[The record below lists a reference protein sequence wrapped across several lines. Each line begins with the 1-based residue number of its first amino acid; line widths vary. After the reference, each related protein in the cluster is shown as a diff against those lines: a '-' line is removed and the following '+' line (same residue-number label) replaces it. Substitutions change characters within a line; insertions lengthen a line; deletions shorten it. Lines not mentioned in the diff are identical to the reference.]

1 MEEVAAESKQH
12 GGHCEVWGV
21 SQDELRTLL
30 AERFPERHCSVADIS
45 PDAPLDSVVAS
56 LRAEIETKN
65 LHIDDLLLKTA
76 ASGASIHAFHS
87 QQKQL
92 FDEFCLL
99 RQRYD
104 DQKANLLDALWTK
117 CGTYHPELKHI
128 PALDEDMVAN
138 ESDELIGKYSI
149 GQHLGEGQFAT
160 VKLCWL
166 TDTENGDNGSSGDKE
181 WALKII
187 KKERLTSFS
196 SLRRVSNEIDIL
208 QTLQSKFVVKLE
220 GAIQSNTK
228 LYIVTEK
235 GGSDLFEF
243 FDEHPEGVPEPW
255 AKEITTCILQGILY
269 CHQQGIC
276 HRGWSHSLSLF
287 APHPTLHGPLLTFS
301 PSLLLSFS
309 PSLP

>member
-1 MEEVAAESKQH
+1 MEEVVAESTQQQGNH
-12 GGHCEVWGV
+12 VECWGV
-21 SQDELRTLL
+21 SADELRTLL
-30 AERFPERHCSVADIS
+30 AERFPERHCSVAEVS
-45 PDAPLDSVVAS
+45 PDAPVDSVVAS
-56 LRAEIETKN
+56 LRTEIETKN
-65 LHIDDLLLKTA
+65 HLIDDLLLKTA

-104 DQKANLLDALWTK
+104 DQKANLIDALWIK

-128 PALDEDMVAN
+128 PALDEDLVAN

-166 TDTENGDNGSSGDKE
+166 TDTGNGDNGSSGDKE

-196 SLRRVSNEIDIL
+196 SLRRVSNEINIL

-276 HRGWSHSLSLF
+276 HRGQFHSPFLSS
-287 APHPTLHGPLLTFS
+287 HPTT
-301 PSLLLSFS
+301 
-309 PSLP
+309 